1 MPEMD
6 GFALARQIRAGEAAV
21 SQQRRLA
28 IIAATADVAPTI
40 LQRCTAAGMDGYL
53 AKPLEIDRLEALLR
67 RHLPAAFDLR
77 RPRRDAESTVA
88 TPAILDA
95 IDPDVFDPRTLVDTF
110 GGFTDT
116 AAALALK
123 VVTAAAL
130 DVEAIRE
137 AFRAGGF
144 DRMRRRSHAA
154 CGALQS
160 VGAVRLARL
169 MHDLHSAVEAGNLET
184 ATVYA
189 DCLDETYAELRS
201 EEHTSEL
208 QSIMRIP
215 YAGFY

>member
-1 MPEMD
+1 MRISD
-6 GFALARQIRAGEAAV
+6 W
-21 SQQRRLA
+21 SS
-28 IIAATADVAPTI
+28 DV
-40 LQRCTAAGMDGYL
+40 CSS
-53 AKPLEIDRLEALLR
+53 
-67 RHLPAAFDLR
+67 DL
-77 RPRRDAESTVA
+77 
-88 TPAILDA
+88 ILDA

-110 GGFTDT
+110 GGFTDA

-184 ATVYA
+184 ATVHA
-189 DCLDETYAELRS
+189 DCLHDTYAVLAAAIRPLADTGRDGRVTE
-201 EEHTSEL
+201 
-208 QSIMRIP
+208 
-215 YAGFY
+215 